1 MQWNNKEIP
10 ILYEDNDIM
19 VIDKPSGVMVHG
31 DGKTDEETLADI
43 LMREYGDMKEVGEP
57 MEIEIKNEKIKI
69 FRPGIVHRLDRET
82 SGVLILCKNQ
92 KSFEFI
98 KKQFQ
103 NHEIKKVYHALV
115 WGNIKEDSGR
125 VDADIGRS
133 KNDFRKWLAGRG
145 TRGVE
150 RNAVTDFKVLKRIED
165 ESGEKY
171 TYVELMP
178 KTGRTHQIR
187 VHMKYIQHP
196 LVGDSLYAESRPYA
210 LGFTRLALHA
220 WSIEFTDLKGKTQKI
235 EAPLPVEF
243 ENLGNI
249 ALI

>member
-1 MQWNNKEIP
+1 MPP

-19 VIDKPSGVMVHG
+19 VVDKPSGLMVHG
-31 DGKTDEETLADI
+31 DGKTSEETLADI
-43 LMREYGDMKEVGEP
+43 LLREYSEMKEVGEP
-57 MEIEIKNEKIKI
+57 MEIEVRNEKIKI
-69 FRPGIVHRLDRET
+69 FRPGIVHRLDKET
-82 SGVLILCKNQ
+82 SGALIICKNQ

-115 WGNIKEDSGR
+115 WGNIKEDSGHI
-125 VDADIGRS
+125 DADIGRS

-150 RNAVTDFKVLKRIED
+150 RTAITDFKVLKRIDD

-171 TYVELMP
+171 TYVEVMP

-196 LVGDSLYAESRPYA
+196 LVGDSLYAEARPYA

-220 WSIEFTDLKGKTQKI
+220 YSIEFTDLKGEIHKI
-235 EAPLPVEF
+235 EAPLPSEF
-243 ENLGNI
+243 TSL
-249 ALI
+249 